1 MAHMAF
7 VVTLIAGLEGELS
20 EGTVAAAGSAL
31 AGAGA
36 RTGAPDWLA
45 PGWACDLP
53 YSGLDPSA
61 ARAAIRPELQGA
73 ALDWAVQATAG
84 RRKALL
90 VADMESTIIG
100 QEMLDELAD
109 ALGLRD
115 QVAGITA
122 RAMAGELD
130 FIRALEQRVALLA
143 GLPATALD
151 EAAGRMTLNPGARR
165 LVATMKANAAHTVLV
180 SGGFD
185 VFADRIA
192 AECGFD
198 EVVANRLEMLDGHLT
213 GRVVPPVV
221 DRAAK
226 LATLERLVRARGL
239 TPAAAC
245 AVGDGANDADMLR
258 AAGLGVA
265 YRAKPP
271 ARAAADAAI
280 DHGDL
285 TALLYLQGYRGQGYR
300 GGSIAVR

>member
-1 MAHMAF
+1 MAF
-7 VVTLIAGLEGELS
+7 VVTLIAGREGDLS
-20 EGTVAAAGSAL
+20 EAIVAAVGSAL
-31 AGAGA
+31 ARAGA
-36 RTGAPDWLA
+36 RSSPADWLE
-45 PGWACDLP
+45 PGWACNLP
-53 YSGLDPSA
+53 FTGLEPGK
-61 ARAAIRPELQGA
+61 ARAATGPALHGA
-73 ALDWAVQATAG
+73 PLDWAVQASAG

-122 RAMAGELD
+122 RAMAGDLD
-130 FIRALEQRVALLA
+130 FNQALEQRVALLA

-165 LVATMKANAAHTVLV
+165 LVATMRASGAHTVLV
-180 SGGFD
+180 SGGFHI
-185 VFADRIA
+185 FADRIA
-192 AECGFD
+192 AQCGFD
-198 EVVANRLEMLDGHLT
+198 EVVANRLEIADGQLT

-221 DRAAK
+221 DRVAK
-226 LATLERLVRARGL
+226 LATLERLVEARGL

-245 AVGDGANDADMLR
+245 AVGDGANDADMLC

-265 YRAKPP
+265 YRPKPP
-271 ARAAADAAI
+271 ARAAADAAL

-285 TALLYLQGYRGQGYR
+285 TALLHLQGYRT
-300 GGSIAVR
+300 SEILEA